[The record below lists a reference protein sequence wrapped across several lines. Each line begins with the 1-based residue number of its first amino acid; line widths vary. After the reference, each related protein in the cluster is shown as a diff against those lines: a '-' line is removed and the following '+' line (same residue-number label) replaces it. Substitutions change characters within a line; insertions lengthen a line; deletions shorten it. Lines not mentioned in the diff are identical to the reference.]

1 MKNVKRQ
8 MENGNDQEHT
18 MESSAGIALESDG
31 LVDSFRAD
39 KLNVY
44 VYESRPKMG
53 AAAAAVV
60 AAEIRRLIEARGKAV
75 GIFASAPSQNEF
87 LAALV
92 EASGID
98 WSRVVGFHLDEYLGM
113 DDQAPQSFR
122 RFLIDRLVR
131 KVGLSEFHGLRGDA
145 ENGAAESKRYGDLLA
160 ANPPDFAVLGI
171 GENGHLAFIDPPF
184 CDFDDPQQVKVVELD
199 EVCRAQ
205 QVNDGAFA
213 SIADVPREALSLTI
227 PTIMAR
233 PRLFAI
239 VPGPAK
245 RQAIKSTVEG
255 PVATTCPASILRRH
269 PDAHLFIDRD
279 SASLLSRPN
288 IRR

>member
-1 MKNVKRQ
+1 
-8 MENGNDQEHT
+8 MENAQGYK
-18 MESSAGIALESDG
+18 MESSAGIAIESDG

-39 KLNVY
+39 QLNVY
-44 VYESRPKMG
+44 IYESRPKMG

-60 AAEIRRLIEARGKAV
+60 AGEIRGLLDARGRAV

-92 EASGID
+92 EAPGID

-113 DDQAPQSFR
+113 DDRAPQSFR
-122 RFLIDRLVR
+122 RFLIDRLVT
-131 KVGLSEFHGLRGDA
+131 KVAMNKFHGLQGDA
-145 ENGAAESKRYGDLLA
+145 EDGTAESKRYGELLA
-160 ANPPDFAVLGI
+160 ANPADFAVLGI

-184 CDFDDPQQVKVVELD
+184 CDFEDPQKVKVVELD
-199 EVCRAQ
+199 EVCRTQ

-213 SIADVPREALSLTI
+213 TIDDVPHHALSLTI
-227 PTIMAR
+227 PSIMAR

-245 RQAIKSTVEG
+245 RQAIRATIEG

-279 SASLLSRPN
+279 SASLLTRS
-288 IRR
+288 

>member
-1 MKNVKRQ
+1 
-8 MENGNDQEHT
+8 
-18 MESSAGIALESDG
+18 MESSAGIAIEWAG

-44 VYESRPKMG
+44 VYDSRLRMG
-53 AAAAAVV
+53 AAAAAAV
-60 AAEIRRLIEARGKAV
+60 AREIRGLIEARGRAV

-92 EASGID
+92 EAPGID
-98 WSRVVGFHLDEYLGM
+98 WSRVVGLHLDEYLGM
-113 DDQAPQSFR
+113 DDRAPQSFR
-122 RFLIDRLVR
+122 RFLINRLVS
-131 KVGLSEFHGLRGDA
+131 KVALSEFHGLRGDA
-145 ENGAAESKRYGDLLA
+145 ADGAAESERYSELLA

-184 CDFDDPQQVKVVELD
+184 CDFDDPQRVKVVELD

-213 SIADVPREALSLTI
+213 TIDDVPRHALSLTI

-233 PRLFAI
+233 PKLFAI

-245 RQAIKSTVEG
+245 REAIKSTIEG

-269 PDAHLFIDRD
+269 PDAHLFIDLD
-279 SASLLSRPN
+279 SASLLARPN
-288 IRR
+288 IRG